1 MCDPVT
7 LVGASPIMAG
17 FVPSVGTIGLFGA
30 GGSFGLGAGSLFG
43 AGTFGAGMG
52 IGAAAPSS
60 FGLGSLFQL
69 GSFFV
74 QGFGAIRQG
83 QFYEGQAEQSA
94 RIAEFNARVAE
105 NDAIMARQA
114 EQLDNDRTDDLR
126 KRIASAAQTSFTKSG
141 VVINIDTPL
150 AIQERIATDAA
161 EDQFNRTFVADQ
173 QVAAARVRAA
183 GGRAS
188 ATNFRITGQQA
199 VTSSRL
205 KAIGAAFKVGESL
218 LA

>member
-1 MCDPVT
+1 MCPP
-7 LVGASPIMAG
+7 LLFGSAPIMAG
-17 FVPSVGTIGLFGA
+17 FVPSLPTAGLIGFGGVPFAAGATLGGA
-30 GGSFGLGAGSLFG
+30 GGIFQALSFGF
-43 AGTFGAGMG
+43 
-52 IGAAAPSS
+52 
-60 FGLGSLFQL
+60 
-69 GSFFV
+69 

-83 QFYEGQAEQSA
+83 QFAQAQAEQQA
-94 RIAEFNARVAE
+94 RIAEFNAKVAE
-105 NDAIMARQA
+105 NDAILARQS

-126 KRIASAAQTSFTKSG
+126 KRIASAAQTGFTKSG

-188 ATNFRITGQQA
+188 AANFRITGQEA

-205 KAIGAAFKVGESL
+205 KATGAAFKVGESL

>member
-1 MCDPVT
+1 
-7 LVGASPIMAG
+7 MAG
-17 FVPSVGTIGLFGA
+17 FVPSLPTAGLIGFGGVPFAAGATLGGA
-30 GGSFGLGAGSLFG
+30 GGIFQALSFGF
-43 AGTFGAGMG
+43 
-52 IGAAAPSS
+52 
-60 FGLGSLFQL
+60 
-69 GSFFV
+69 

-83 QFYEGQAEQSA
+83 QFAQAQAEQQA
-94 RIAEFNARVAE
+94 RIAEFNAKVAE
-105 NDAIMARQA
+105 NDAILARQS

-126 KRIASAAQTSFTKSG
+126 KRIASAAQTGFTKSG

-188 ATNFRITGQQA
+188 AANFRITGQEA

-205 KAIGAAFKVGESL
+205 KATGAAFKVGESL